1 MQNNIQLILEGIYV
15 CTYQEGRKA
24 VERSPT
30 WKLLAEV
37 LEGYSQREGRDEQVS
52 SLCLCVNLLID
63 TLFIV
68 NRLSRE

>member
-1 MQNNIQLILEGIYV
+1 MQSNIQLILEGIYV
-15 CTYQEGRKA
+15 HIRKA

-37 LEGYSQREGRDEQVS
+37 LEGYSQREGHGEQVS
-52 SLCLCVNLLID
+52 SLFLCVNLLID